1 MKPTTYELKPNHYK
15 TQNHKCTS
23 LDICHYSTSSDGL
36 FPSSL
41 PGLHWPPRSAHTFQ
55 TLAGV
60 KEIIRNSDLKH
71 CQPKLLKSTPLYSWH
86 RTIINI
92 PDCNFL
98 IIACRLHQ
106 LVLSGILKLTLW
118 VQLFCKKLQVLGS
131 SLNYQW
137 CWNSNTDTKHP
148 ECCLPVELL
157 VKPDGTWHPSISTFP
172 FSDTEK
178 LGVQIR
184 NMIFKL

>member
-1 MKPTTYELKPNHYK
+1 MFPTGAWINR
-15 TQNHKCTS
+15 
-23 LDICHYSTSSDGL
+23 
-36 FPSSL
+36 
-41 PGLHWPPRSAHTFQ
+41 RSPLRLILLTR
-55 TLAGV
+55 AGSGFERI
-60 KEIIRNSDLKH
+60 KLSARN

-86 RTIINI
+86 RIIINI

-106 LVLSGILKLTLW
+106 LVLSSILKLTLW

-137 CWNSNTDTKHP
+137 CWNSDTDTKHP

-172 FSDTEK
+172 FSDADK